1 MLTIVGQQQ
10 QQQAAKGSCNASRMF
25 EALSLS
31 KTTEGQKQ
39 ALVSL
44 QKRQKGDLLCVFRI
58 WFRLSRPR
66 ARDQMRGSA
75 VTKGA
80 NAIGAEGGR

>member
-1 MLTIVGQQQ
+1 VLTVVG
-10 QQQAAKGSCNASRMF
+10 QQQAAKGSCNASRTF

-31 KTTEGQKQ
+31 KQLRGSSQ

-44 QKRQKGDLLCVFRI
+44 QKRQRRSPLRLRI

-66 ARDQMRGSA
+66 ARDLKMRLCGSA
-75 VTKGA
+75 DGY
-80 NAIGAEGGR
+80 

>member
-1 MLTIVGQQQ
+1 VLTIVGQQQ
-10 QQQAAKGSCNASRMF
+10 AAKHSCNASRMF

-31 KTTEGQKQ
+31 KQLRGSSRQ